1 MAESEYKTR
10 IKITGEDAG
19 AERLITRI
27 SGTLGRLKKG
37 LLTIRSAISSV
48 MKAFGLFY
56 LAAEGMRMVV
66 SAVKQLR
73 EWMNR
78 AATAAK
84 ELHDRLT
91 RESIAAAAAQAT
103 EAYKRLNKEL
113 EEANRLERERN
124 QILDQRKATQRD
136 LEDASLER
144 NKQMEIAALDPTSAT
159 YAEDRAAVERK
170 YARRASD
177 VAAAR
182 ADEDSREGAKKLYA
196 EADMMDRQANQ
207 KETVYQQAARAEER
221 ARENSWRL
229 TMAARNGGEAEKKAA
244 EEADQ
249 AWKSAYDAAKKI
261 KDEIDQMRREADSL
275 RNRAGEMTGG
285 SLAGKIRN
293 SATQLRID
301 NEERDVEPTAKKAE
315 AERQEQERAAEAERK
330 AQERERAQQEK
341 AAQRERVEEATG
353 ALKRT
358 EMLQNGI
365 MSVAPSGNR
374 LTAMG
379 LGAGSGVA
387 RVQERMAES
396 LKDLVKLGQQQIEE
410 LKQIKD
416 GEDVAVFAD

>member
-1 MAESEYKTR
+1 MAESEYKTT

-19 AERLITRI
+19 AERLISRI
-27 SGTLGRLKKG
+27 SGTLGGLKKG

-56 LAAEGMRMVV
+56 LAAEGVRMVV

-91 RESIAAAAAQAT
+91 RESIAAATAQAA

-159 YAEDRAAVERK
+159 YAEDKAAVERK

-182 ADEDSREGAKKLYA
+182 ADEDSRAGAKKLYA

-285 SLAGKIRN
+285 FLAGRIRN
-293 SATQLRID
+293 SANQLRID
-301 NEERDVEPTAKKAE
+301 NEERDAAAKKAE